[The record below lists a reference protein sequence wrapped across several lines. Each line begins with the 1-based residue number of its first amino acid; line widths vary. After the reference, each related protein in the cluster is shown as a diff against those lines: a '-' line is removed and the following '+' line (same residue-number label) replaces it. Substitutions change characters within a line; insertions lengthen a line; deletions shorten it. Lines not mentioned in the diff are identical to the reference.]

1 MYTLSGKECTS
12 VRTDDEVLENAE
24 GIIQHH
30 PESGKHTLEDKKQD
44 FDIILRMLND
54 DKIMHKQ
61 PNRMHR
67 SFQNFTLFIIRDRI
81 QNFTAH
87 PFHYCDKVVF
97 VYAHVFA
104 VCMMICCVFAG
115 CVFWLTCITFDVL
128 CMHGL
133 YFL

>member
-1 MYTLSGKECTS
+1 MYTLCGKECTS
-12 VRTDDEVLENAE
+12 VRADDEVLENAE
-24 GIIQHH
+24 GILQHH

-44 FDIILRMLND
+44 FDIIVRMLND

-61 PNRMHR
+61 PKGMHR
-67 SFQNFTLFIIRDRI
+67 SFQNFTD
-81 QNFTAH
+81 N

-104 VCMMICCVFAG
+104 VCMMTCCVFAG
-115 CVFWLTCITFDVL
+115 CVFWLTFISFDVL

>member
-12 VRTDDEVLENAE
+12 VRADDEVLENDE

-54 DKIMHKQ
+54 DKIMHNQ
-61 PNRMHR
+61 PNGMHS
-67 SFQNFTLFIIRDRI
+67 SF

-97 VYAHVFA
+97 VYAHLCS

-115 CVFWLTCITFDVL
+115 CVF
-128 CMHGL
+128 
-133 YFL
+133 